1 VLDEK
6 FDNGLGDGE
15 EPLKR
20 VQIECLDLDW
30 VFDGDNAKILL
41 GVLAN
46 DANNSALTK
55 RNIRIFVELMWS
67 HYQTAIIKFIFVPY
81 MAYLFVL
88 SQLAGS
94 VAGEFIDILYEDI
107 EGDEL
112 MKQKYTVL
120 KIKCYTL
127 TAIATSLMICFGSLE
142 MKQMIADGID
152 YFADYWNCID
162 ATSLT
167 INFSFLSMIS
177 YNCAGEFEVFDVQL
191 IRTYGAF
198 ACFFMWI
205 KVFYWMRLFSALAY
219 YVKLIQ
225 QTISDSMNFMLMV
238 LIIILSFAN
247 FYYVIDRNLV
257 TTDAGTRY
265 YDQYTSTEDVNHS
278 IADVIISIYMMGALG
293 DFDSTI
299 YRVGY
304 DKYFAIGM
312 FLLATFIISVVF
324 MNMLIA
330 IMGETFGQV
339 LEVAEESG
347 LREQVVLIADHAWL
361 LDLKK
366 IFRGQK
372 YIIRVQPSTSSAES
386 ENLVVDQVKEAEST
400 IMKRLARLQDFVQKR
415 VDGVDGN
422 TRFLLKY

>member
-1 VLDEK
+1 
-6 FDNGLGDGE
+6 
-15 EPLKR
+15 
-20 VQIECLDLDW
+20 
-30 VFDGDNAKILL
+30 
-41 GVLAN
+41 
-46 DANNSALTK
+46 
-55 RNIRIFVELMWS
+55 
-67 HYQTAIIKFIFVPY
+67 

-94 VAGEFIDILYEDI
+94 VAGEFIDILYEDV
-107 EGDEL
+107 ENDAEAY
-112 MKQKYTVL
+112 QKYFVL
-120 KIKCYTL
+120 KIKCYVL

-142 MKQMIADGID
+142 MKQMITDGIE
-152 YFADYWNCID
+152 YFSDYWNCID
-162 ATSLT
+162 ATSLS
-167 INFSFLSMIS
+167 INSSFLLMVT
-177 YNCAGEFEVFDVQL
+177 YNCIGEIEHFNVQL
-191 IRTYGAF
+191 VRTFGAF

-205 KVFYWMRLFSALAY
+205 KVFYWMRLFSSLAY

-238 LIIILSFAN
+238 FLIILSFAN

-257 TTDAGTRY
+257 TSDAGSRY
-265 YDQYTSTEDVNHS
+265 YDQYTSTPEINHS
-278 IADVIISIYMMGALG
+278 IVDVIISIYMMGALG

-304 DKYFAIGM
+304 DRYFAIFM

-330 IMGETFGQV
+330 IMGDTFGQV

-366 IFRGQK
+366 IFKGQK
-372 YIIRVQPSTSSAES
+372 YIIRV
-386 ENLVVDQVKEAEST
+386 
-400 IMKRLARLQDFVQKR
+400 
-415 VDGVDGN
+415 
-422 TRFLLKY
+422 